1 MRFPNTPIHDVCHLD
16 VVVRPVRCLE
26 PGIVAVGL
34 VHPSGDADA
43 AALVQLA
50 EDGAEEIA
58 GSALGHN
65 VVEGLGN
72 VDD

>member
-1 MRFPNTPIHDVCHLD
+1 M
-16 VVVRPVRCLE
+16 
-26 PGIVAVGL
+26 GL

-58 GSALGHN
+58 GAALGHN